1 MEIPL
6 FGLSSSYAAVAMEIQ
21 VHLATMAVDVAAII
35 AVYGLSFF
43 FSSAV
48 AAVVEMVSANIAHK
62 SDGLSVAFFLTNFI
76 IFDI

>member
-6 FGLSSSYAAVAMEIQ
+6 FGLSSSYAAAVMEIQ
-21 VHLATMAVDVAAII
+21 VHLATMDAAVAAII

-48 AAVVEMVSANIAHK
+48 VAVAETVSANIAHK
-62 SDGLSVAFFLTNFI
+62 SDGLSVAFFLSNFI